1 MFLIKKTDICITRLD
16 MMVNFSRHYMMVNFA
31 GHYMMANIT
40 RHDGELCRTL
50 KNIEQMEITIL
61 YA

>member
-1 MFLIKKTDICITRLD
+1 